1 MEKNSYINPISLS
14 EVSISDP
21 FWKNY
26 MELIRKNVIPYQWEA
41 LNDRIEGA
49 APSYCIHN
57 FSVASGKTEGTFGG
71 CVFQDSDLYKWLEA
85 ASYSLMWYPD
95 KDLEEKIDSVVNL
108 MEDAQQDDGYL
119 DTYYIINGLENRF
132 TNLRDNHELYC
143 LGHMLEAAVA
153 YYQAT
158 GKEKLLTIA
167 SRYADCVANI
177 FGSEPEK
184 LHGYPGHEVAELA
197 LVKLYHVTGK
207 ETYLKLAEYFINER
221 GQEPNYFSL
230 EEAAH
235 GREKGWGYTHG
246 YSYYQADKPVREQT
260 EAMGH
265 AVRAVY
271 LYSGM
276 ADVARET
283 NDPSLITACETLWN
297 DIVNRKMYIT
307 GAIGSSQHGEAFT
320 FAYDL
325 PNDTIYGETCA
336 AIGLVF
342 FARRMFELT
351 HDSKYIDVMERAIY
365 NGIISGMSL
374 DGTSFFYV
382 NPLEVDPVACKRDFH
397 KSHVKP
403 QRQKW
408 FGCACCPPNVARL
421 LSSIASYAYETDE
434 DTLYINLFMGG
445 DIHTTLNG
453 HMASLSISTHYPWEE
468 TVSIRVTDSSANRYT
483 MAIRIPGWCKEKT
496 FSVNGCRYR
505 INTDNTISTADAQ
518 SLIPTLECHLEKGYL
533 YLTKEWNTEDTLVLS
548 LGMPVERIQANPN
561 VREDIGKC
569 AIMRGPLVYCLEEK
583 DNGPNL
589 HRIYLSS
596 QPDFHVTYQPD
607 LLGGVCTIET
617 TGSFLTFPE
626 WEESHLYQTYQTPS
640 LNEKKLTF
648 IPYYA
653 WANRGLGEMLVWVRV

>member
-85 ASYSLMWYPD
+85 ASYSLMWHPD

-108 MEDAQQDDGYL
+108 MEDTQQDDGYL

-207 ETYLKLAEYFINER
+207 EAYLKLAEYFINER

-453 HMASLSISTHYPWEE
+453 HMAVSLEVATHYPWEE
-468 TVSIRVTDSSANRYT
+468 TGYRHCQGSAVRSVVRWPSVCPHGVEASFRKWLPLSIS
-483 MAIRIPGWCKEKT
+483 P
-496 FSVNGCRYR
+496 
-505 INTDNTISTADAQ
+505 DNTISVPLTRQ
-518 SLIPTLECHLEKGYL
+518 VPFGPRLNCHMEKGYL
-533 YLTKEWNTEDTLVLS
+533 YLTKEWNTEDVVELCFLHAGGTYSGQSQGKGGCRQMRRHARSSCILS
-548 LGMPVERIQANPN
+548 GR
-561 VREDIGKC
+561 
-569 AIMRGPLVYCLEEK
+569 
-583 DNGPNL
+583 NGQRSGL
-589 HRIYLSS
+589 YRIYLGS
-596 QPDFHVTYQPD
+596 QPDFHVTYQGS
-607 LLGGVCTIET
+607 LGRRVYHRGKGPLSSVSQ
-617 TGSFLTFPE
+617 TGSNLIYTRRIRP
-626 WEESHLYQTYQTPS
+626 LP
-640 LNEKKLTF
+640 
-648 IPYYA
+648 
-653 WANRGLGEMLVWVRV
+653 

>member
-1 MEKNSYINPISLS
+1 
-14 EVSISDP
+14 
-21 FWKNY
+21 
-26 MELIRKNVIPYQWEA
+26 
-41 LNDRIEGA
+41 
-49 APSYCIHN
+49 
-57 FSVASGKTEGTFGG
+57 
-71 CVFQDSDLYKWLEA
+71 
-85 ASYSLMWYPD
+85 
-95 KDLEEKIDSVVNL
+95 
-108 MEDAQQDDGYL
+108 
-119 DTYYIINGLENRF
+119 
-132 TNLRDNHELYC
+132 
-143 LGHMLEAAVA
+143 
-153 YYQAT
+153 
-158 GKEKLLTIA
+158 
-167 SRYADCVANI
+167 
-177 FGSEPEK
+177 
-184 LHGYPGHEVAELA
+184 
-197 LVKLYHVTGK
+197 
-207 ETYLKLAEYFINER
+207 
-221 GQEPNYFSL
+221 
-230 EEAAH
+230 
-235 GREKGWGYTHG
+235 
-246 YSYYQADKPVREQT
+246 
-260 EAMGH
+260 
-265 AVRAVY
+265 
-271 LYSGM
+271 
-276 ADVARET
+276 
-283 NDPSLITACETLWN
+283 
-297 DIVNRKMYIT
+297 
-307 GAIGSSQHGEAFT
+307 
-320 FAYDL
+320 
-325 PNDTIYGETCA
+325 
-336 AIGLVF
+336 
-342 FARRMFELT
+342 
-351 HDSKYIDVMERAIY
+351 MERAIY